1 LIFYREIEVS
11 GLSKLIDDLVY
22 VPDELTGHLNLTSGL
37 SFPLMSIKGMYILQ
51 ALLFDP
57 ETNAEIQIMTT
68 NSSSAVFSFG
78 VSDVFVNLN
87 VSLIALPPRKLE
99 LTDFKLDF
107 GFKNLTFIPEGLLVE
122 GQPMDLSH
130 LAGLVQSIFDA
141 VWIPE
146 NKPSINELI
155 RCAINYTVHV
165 S

>member
-1 LIFYREIEVS
+1 MEVS

-22 VPDELTGHLNLTSGL
+22 VSDELTGHLNLTSGF
-37 SFPLMSIKGMYILQ
+37 SFLLMTIEGMYILQ

-57 ETNAEIQIMTT
+57 ETNSEIEIMTT
-68 NSSSAVFSFG
+68 NGSSSVFSFG

-87 VSLIALPPRKLE
+87 VSLIALPPQKLE
-99 LTDFKLDF
+99 STDFELHF

-122 GQPMDLSH
+122 GQPTDLSH
-130 LAGLVQSIFDA
+130 LAGLVQSICDSI
-141 VWIPE
+141 WIPE
-146 NKPSINELI
+146 YKPSINELI

>member
-1 LIFYREIEVS
+1 MEVS

-22 VPDELTGHLNLTSGL
+22 VPDELTGHLNLTSGF
-37 SFPLMSIKGMYILQ
+37 SFPLMTIEGMYVLQ

-68 NSSSAVFSFG
+68 NSSSVFSFG

-87 VSLIALPPRKLE
+87 VSLIALPPQKLE
-99 LTDFKLDF
+99 LTDFELHF

-122 GQPMDLSH
+122 GQPTGLSH
-130 LAGLVQSIFDA
+130 LAGLVQSIFDSI
-141 VWIPE
+141 WIPE

-155 RCAINYTVHV
+155 RCAINYTVHI